1 MSLVTL
7 KVIIDHR
14 SEKLSLPSGIPRTIE
29 ELQKTVKDTFGLTE
43 PFSLEYLDADFGDF
57 FALHS
62 TEQVRDRG
70 TIKVLAIPSIVLSL
84 IPPDDYTG
92 ASNVPEFTTSDNQ
105 TDSRSYMHVN
115 ASSCTA
121 SDDQTNCSSGS
132 ADTIIFS
139 PRGRLRELWPKEV
152 SIPPFSVATE
162 AVLMNANE
170 EYVKNGTVL
179 NKPRIE
185 SEIRE
190 RLADYMF
197 SFTAYPSGLQV
208 GQVAE
213 ALVKKHPCL
222 TDNSRNGW
230 INWQYSLKNKMLN
243 YRKKLSIL
251 GFSEVAC
258 NSLKNKRPGDRAAA
272 KNVKKARKGEVLY
285 LPNYPAGASKE
296 QQELYRHQLI
306 DESKKTNSANIK
318 DLMCRTFAHRRQ
330 DIITHQ
336 MSIKDVKERWPALFD
351 VSQVSKLDS
360 CSRATCKLHVTH

>member
-1 MSLVTL
+1 MSLVAL

-14 SEKLSLPSGIPRTIE
+14 SEKLPLPSGIPSTVE
-29 ELQKTVKDTFGLTE
+29 ELQKTVKDKFGLTE
-43 PFSLEYLDADFGDF
+43 TFSLEYLDADFSDF

-62 TEQVRDRG
+62 TDQIRDRG
-70 TIKVLAIPSIVLSL
+70 TIKVLNIPSIVLTL
-84 IPPDDYTG
+84 IPP
-92 ASNVPEFTTSDNQ
+92 DNQ

-115 ASSCTA
+115 ASSSSA
-121 SDDQTNCSSGS
+121 SDDQTDCSSGS

-139 PRGRLRELWPKEV
+139 QRGSPRELWPNEV
-152 SIPPFSVATE
+152 YIPPFSVATE

-170 EYVKNGTVL
+170 EYVKNGTLL
-179 NKPRIE
+179 NKPQIE

-197 SFTAYPSGLQV
+197 SFTPYPSGLQV

-222 TDNSRNGW
+222 SGHSRNGW

-243 YRKKLSIL
+243 YRKKLSAL
-251 GFSEVAC
+251 GFSEVTC
-258 NSLKNKRPGDRAAA
+258 NSLNNKRPGDRASA
-272 KNVKKARKGEVLY
+272 KNVKKARKGEVVY

-306 DESKKTNSANIK
+306 DESKKTNSTTIK

-330 DIITHQ
+330 DIITQQ

-351 VSQVSKLDS
+351 VSQVSKSDS
-360 CSRATCKLHVTH
+360 CSRVVNINETHPACDTHLHCLQPLVP